1 MYQIIEKEALVPNII
16 YLKINAP
23 NIGRAAHPGQ
33 FVIIRVDETGE
44 RTPMGLA
51 GWDEDEGTID
61 IVFYVLGTSTMKL
74 GTLKE
79 GDYIMNLVGPLGT
92 PTEIENF
99 GTVICACGC
108 FGIGPAMARIKALK
122 EAGNR
127 VITVVEG
134 RSREFIFWE
143 DKMKANSDEL
153 HVLTGSGGCGELGWT
168 NDFIKRRLKEG
179 KDVDRIF
186 VHGCPFMMM
195 ECSKASE
202 PYGVKTTVSLT
213 PLMVDG
219 TGMCGACRVE
229 VGGET
234 KFACVDGPDF
244 DGHEVNWETL
254 VLRFRQFIP
263 QEDRSHMLW
272 ERENWHKLVE
282 VSPRAFNPTLGRM
295 EGEKVEKKS
304 RRAVI
309 VNDADRCTKM
319 PRPPQDL
326 SHQPRTLTMQR
337 GAI

>member
-1 MYQIIEKEALVPNII
+1 MYQIVEKEVLVPNII
-16 YLKINAP
+16 YLKIKAP
-23 NIGRAAHPGQ
+23 KVARVARPGQ

-44 RTPMGLA
+44 RMPMGLA

-79 GDYIMNLVGPLGT
+79 GDSIMNLAGPLGA

-108 FGIGPAMARIKALK
+108 FGIGPTMPLIKALK

-127 VITVVEG
+127 VVTVVEG
-134 RSREFIFWE
+134 RSREFILWE
-143 DKMKANSDEL
+143 DRMEAESDEL
-153 HVLTGSGGCGELGWT
+153 HILTGSGGCGEAGWT
-168 NDFIKRRLKEG
+168 NDFISKYLEEG
-179 KDVDRIF
+179 KKVDRIF

-195 ECSKASE
+195 VASKASE
-202 PYGVKTTVSLT
+202 PYGVKTIVSLT

-229 VGGET
+229 VGGKT

-244 DGHEVNWETL
+244 DGHLVNWETL
-254 VLRFRQFIP
+254 ALRLRQFIP
-263 QEDRSHMLW
+263 EEDRSAMLW

-282 VSPRAFNPTLGRM
+282 VSPKAFNPTLGRC
-295 EGEKVEKKS
+295 EEGGEKKK
-304 RRAVI
+304 AV
-309 VNDADRCTKM
+309 
-319 PRPPQDL
+319 
-326 SHQPRTLTMQR
+326 SSS
-337 GAI
+337 

>member
-1 MYQIIEKEALVPNII
+1 MYQIVEKEVLVPNII
-16 YLKINAP
+16 YLKIKAP
-23 NIGRAAHPGQ
+23 KVARVARPGQ

-74 GTLKE
+74 GTLRV
-79 GDYIMNLVGPLGT
+79 GDSIMNLAGPLGA

-108 FGIGPAMARIKALK
+108 FGIGPSMPLIKALK

-143 DKMKANSDEL
+143 DKMKAESDEL
-153 HVLTGSGGCGELGWT
+153 HILAGNGGCGEQGWT
-168 NDFIKRRLKEG
+168 NDFISKYLEEG
-179 KDVDRIF
+179 KKVDRIF

-195 ECSKASE
+195 ESSKASE
-202 PYGVKTTVSLT
+202 PYGVKTIVSLT

-244 DGHEVNWETL
+244 DGHLVNWETL
-254 VLRFRQFIP
+254 VLRLRQFIP
-263 QEDRSHMLW
+263 EEDRSAMLW

-282 VSPRAFNPTLGRM
+282 VSPKAFNPTLGRSE
-295 EGEKVEKKS
+295 EGEKKKK
-304 RRAVI
+304 AV
-309 VNDADRCTKM
+309 T
-319 PRPPQDL
+319 
-326 SHQPRTLTMQR
+326 SS
-337 GAI
+337 

>member
-1 MYQIIEKEALVPNII
+1 MYQIVEKEVLVANII
-16 YLKINAP
+16 YLKIKAP
-23 NIGRAAHPGQ
+23 KVARVARPGQ

-74 GTLKE
+74 GTLKV
-79 GDYIMNLVGPLGT
+79 GDSIMNLAGPLGAS
-92 PTEIENF
+92 TEIENF

-108 FGIGPAMARIKALK
+108 FGIGPSMPLIKALK

-143 DKMKANSDEL
+143 DKMKDESDEL
-153 HVLTGSGGCGELGWT
+153 HILAGNGGCGEQGWA
-168 NDFIKRRLKEG
+168 NDFISKYLEEG
-179 KDVDRIF
+179 KKVDRIF

-195 ECSKASE
+195 ETSKASK
-202 PYGVKTTVSLT
+202 PYGVKTIVSLT

-254 VLRFRQFIP
+254 ALRLRQFIP
-263 QEDRSHMLW
+263 EEDRSAMLW
-272 ERENWHKLVE
+272 ERDNWHKLVE
-282 VSPRAFNPTLGRM
+282 ASPQAFNPTLGRSK
-295 EGEKVEKKS
+295 EGDKKKTVCS
-304 RRAVI
+304 I
-309 VNDADRCTKM
+309 
-319 PRPPQDL
+319 
-326 SHQPRTLTMQR
+326 
-337 GAI
+337 

>member
-1 MYQIIEKEALVPNII
+1 MYQIVEKEVLVPNII
-16 YLKINAP
+16 YLKIKAP
-23 NIGRAAHPGQ
+23 KVARVARPGQ

-74 GTLKE
+74 GTLRV
-79 GDYIMNLVGPLGT
+79 GDSIMNLAGPLGA

-108 FGIGPAMARIKALK
+108 FGIGPSMPLIKALK

-143 DKMKANSDEL
+143 DKMKAESDEL
-153 HVLTGSGGCGELGWT
+153 HILAGNGGCGEQGWT
-168 NDFIKRRLKEG
+168 NDFISKYLEEG
-179 KDVDRIF
+179 KKVDRIF

-195 ECSKASE
+195 VSSKASE
-202 PYGVKTTVSLT
+202 PYGVKTIVSLT

-244 DGHEVNWETL
+244 DGHLVNWETL
-254 VLRFRQFIP
+254 ALRLRQFIP
-263 QEDRSHMLW
+263 EEDRSAMLW

-282 VSPRAFNPTLGRM
+282 VAPQAFNPTLGRSE
-295 EGEKVEKKS
+295 EGEKKKK
-304 RRAVI
+304 AV
-309 VNDADRCTKM
+309 T
-319 PRPPQDL
+319 
-326 SHQPRTLTMQR
+326 SS
-337 GAI
+337 

>member
-1 MYQIIEKEALVPNII
+1 MYQIVEKEVLVPNII
-16 YLKINAP
+16 YLKIKAP
-23 NIGRAAHPGQ
+23 KVARVARPGQ

-74 GTLKE
+74 GTLRV
-79 GDYIMNLVGPLGT
+79 GDSIMNLAGPLGA

-108 FGIGPAMARIKALK
+108 FGIGPSMPLIKALK

-143 DKMKANSDEL
+143 DKMKAESDEL
-153 HVLTGSGGCGELGWT
+153 HILAGNGGCGEQGWT
-168 NDFIKRRLKEG
+168 NDFISKYLEEG
-179 KDVDRIF
+179 KKVDRIF

-195 ECSKASE
+195 VSSKASE
-202 PYGVKTTVSLT
+202 PYGVKTIVSLT

-244 DGHEVNWETL
+244 DGHLVNWETL
-254 VLRFRQFIP
+254 ALRLRQFIP
-263 QEDRSHMLW
+263 EEDRSAMLW

-282 VSPRAFNPTLGRM
+282 VSPKVFNPTLGRSE
-295 EGEKVEKKS
+295 EGEKKK
-304 RRAVI
+304 AV
-309 VNDADRCTKM
+309 T
-319 PRPPQDL
+319 
-326 SHQPRTLTMQR
+326 SS
-337 GAI
+337 

>member
-1 MYQIIEKEALVPNII
+1 MYLIVEKEVLVPNII
-16 YLKINAP
+16 YLKIKAP
-23 NIGRAAHPGQ
+23 KIAKVARPGQ

-44 RTPMGLA
+44 RVPMGLA
-51 GWDEDEGTID
+51 GCDEDEGTVE

-74 GTLKE
+74 GTLRVGE
-79 GDYIMNLVGPLGT
+79 TIMNLAGPLGA

-108 FGIGPAMARIKALK
+108 FGIGPTMPLIKALK
-122 EAGNR
+122 GAGNR

-143 DKMKANSDEL
+143 DKMRAESDEL
-153 HVLTGSGGCGELGWT
+153 HILAGNGGCGEAGWT
-168 NDFIKRRLKEG
+168 NDFISRYLKDG
-179 KDVDRIF
+179 KKADRIF

-195 ECSKASE
+195 ESSKASE
-202 PYGVKTTVSLT
+202 PYGVKTIVSLT

-254 VLRFRQFIP
+254 ALRLRQFIP
-263 QEDRSHMLW
+263 EEDRSHMLW
-272 ERENWHKLVE
+272 ERDNWHKLVE
-282 VSPRAFNPTLGRM
+282 VSPQAFNPTLGRK
-295 EGEKVEKKS
+295 EREEK
-304 RRAVI
+304 AV
-309 VNDADRCTKM
+309 
-319 PRPPQDL
+319 
-326 SHQPRTLTMQR
+326 SS
-337 GAI
+337 G

>member
-1 MYQIIEKEALVPNII
+1 MYQIVEKEVLVPNII
-16 YLKINAP
+16 YLKIKAP
-23 NIGRAAHPGQ
+23 KVAKVALPGQ

-44 RTPMGLA
+44 RMPMGLA
-51 GWDEDEGTID
+51 GWDAEEGTID

-74 GTLKE
+74 GTLRE
-79 GDYIMNLVGPLGT
+79 GDSVMNLAGPLGK

-108 FGIGPAMARIKALK
+108 FGIGPSMPLIKALK

-143 DKMKANSDEL
+143 DKLRAASDEL
-153 HVLTGSGGCGELGWT
+153 HVLAGSGGCGEVGWT
-168 NDFIKRRLKEG
+168 NDFISRYLEEG
-179 KDVDRIF
+179 KKVDRIF

-195 ECSKASE
+195 ETSKASK
-202 PYGVKTTVSLT
+202 PYGVKTIVSLT

-244 DGHEVNWETL
+244 DGHEVNWDTL
-254 VLRFRQFIP
+254 ALRLRQFIP
-263 QEDRSHMLW
+263 EEDRSAMLW
-272 ERENWHKLVE
+272 ERDNWHKLVE
-282 VSPRAFNPTLGRM
+282 TSPQAFNPTLGRD
-295 EGEKVEKKS
+295 EGKVEKKK
-304 RRAVI
+304 AV
-309 VNDADRCTKM
+309 
-319 PRPPQDL
+319 
-326 SHQPRTLTMQR
+326 SSS
-337 GAI
+337 